1 MRHGSLFSG
10 IGGFDLAAKW
20 MHWRNVFHCEI
31 EDFPRKVL
39 EYHFPESISYG
50 DIKQTD
56 FTIHRGQID
65 VLTGGFPCQ
74 PFSFAGE
81 RKGTAD
87 ERHLFPS
94 MLRAV
99 REIRPTWV
107 VCENVYGL
115 VGWDDGMVFEQV
127 QTDLESEGY
136 SVQAYVLPAAGVGA
150 PHRRNRV
157 WFVAHASSEKDSRRH
172 GPVQEENGEI
182 QKRDKRAQSSDSN
195 TSNDVANSD
204 SELRKHRHR
213 QEATAKPTKEGVR
226 AKSFSGSTQWETFPT
241 VAAVCGGNDGLP
253 ERLDGLTV
261 SKWRTESIKAY
272 GNAVVP
278 QAVLPIFKSIESY
291 ESKN

>member
-20 MHWRNVFHCEI
+20 MRWRNVFHCEI

-99 REIRPTWV
+99 REIRPRWV

-127 QTDLESEGY
+127 QTDLESEGF

-157 WFVAHASSEKDSRRH
+157 WFVAHASSQGDSRRH
-172 GPVQEENGEI
+172 GPVQEKNGEI
-182 QKRDKRAQSSDSN
+182 QKRDKRAKSSDSDKSDE
-195 TSNDVANSD
+195 TS
-204 SELRKHRHR
+204 RKW
-213 QEATAKPTKEGVR
+213 Q
-226 AKSFSGSTQWETFPT
+226 SFPSVT
-241 VAAVCGGNDGLP
+241 AVCGGNDGLP
-253 ERLDGLTV
+253 KRLDGLTV

-272 GNAVVP
+272 GNAIVP
-278 QAVLPIFKSIESY
+278 QAVLPIFKAIESY